1 MASIFKKDTAV
12 ISEIYRRLNTAG
24 ITCWFDGRQTHP
36 GASTTDAIEEGVRAS
51 RFLLACISS
60 NFADWNWESQELA
73 AALRTGMHE
82 RILVLMLNEDDHRDE
97 VIPLILRKIKRLS
110 YARDDD
116 FDELV
121 RYITSTHAD

>member
-1 MASIFKKDTAV
+1 MHQL
-12 ISEIYRRLNTAG
+12 ELRGL
-24 ITCWFDGRQTHP
+24 
-36 GASTTDAIEEGVRAS
+36 E
-51 RFLLACISS
+51 L
-60 NFADWNWESQELA
+60 ESQELA

>member
-1 MASIFKKDTAV
+1 
-12 ISEIYRRLNTAG
+12 
-24 ITCWFDGRQTHP
+24 
-36 GASTTDAIEEGVRAS
+36 
-51 RFLLACISS
+51 
-60 NFADWNWESQELA
+60 
-73 AALRTGMHE
+73 MHE

>member
-1 MASIFKKDTAV
+1 
-12 ISEIYRRLNTAG
+12 
-24 ITCWFDGRQTHP
+24 
-36 GASTTDAIEEGVRAS
+36 
-51 RFLLACISS
+51 
-60 NFADWNWESQELA
+60 
-73 AALRTGMHE
+73 
-82 RILVLMLNEDDHRDE
+82 MLNEDDHRDE